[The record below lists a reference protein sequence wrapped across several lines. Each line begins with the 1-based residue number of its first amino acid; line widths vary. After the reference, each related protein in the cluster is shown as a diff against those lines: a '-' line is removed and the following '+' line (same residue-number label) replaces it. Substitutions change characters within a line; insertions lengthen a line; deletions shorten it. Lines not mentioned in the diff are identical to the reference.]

1 MKKII
6 VVLGICMVLVAMPLT
21 TAFPLL
27 GSNHITKLSRHARPA
42 LANGTFTGV
51 FAEKNESGYIPLGN
65 LSGTYQGSSFT
76 GIWTLD
82 DGSASGALNGWSFG
96 NFFIGQMNTTG
107 TNQSNWFLGLYRV
120 NTTDN
125 SFVAGAIIGGSNG
138 YFIRYA
144 MGTI

>member
-6 VVLGICMVLVAMPLT
+6 VVLGICLVLIAMPMT
-21 TAFPLL
+21 TAFPLFGARHTNIIQKHMRPTL
-27 GSNHITKLSRHARPA
+27 TNGS
-42 LANGTFTGV
+42 FTGV

-65 LSGTYQGSSFT
+65 FSGTYQGSTFT

-82 DGSASGALNGWSFG
+82 DGSASGALGGWSFG
-96 NFFIGQMNTTG
+96 YFFAGQMNTTG
-107 TNQSNWFLGLYRV
+107 TNQSNWFFGLYRV

-138 YFIRYA
+138 HFIRYA
-144 MGTI
+144 MGSI